1 MDRAANFSWAP
12 LRAVLVRTCAVIVM
26 AGAALAHAAGDGLAI
41 SGTPPSSATVGKAYS
56 FTPTVT
62 NPAKKTLA
70 FTIVNKP
77 SWAAFS
83 ATSGSLT
90 GTPAAANVGTQS
102 DILIRVTDGVSTAT
116 SAEFHITTSAS
127 SGGTGT
133 GGGGG
138 GGAPT
143 ISGSPAMSATVGK
156 SYSFTPSAS
165 GSGLTFSIVNKPSWA
180 AFSATTGSL
189 TGTPAAANVGT
200 QSDILMRATN
210 SKGSASL
217 PEFHITVSASTS
229 TADVPV
235 ISGSPGTS
243 VVAGSAYKFQPTAKD
258 PDGKTLSFSVQ
269 NKPSW
274 ATFSISSG
282 LLNGTPTT
290 AQEGSYSNIVIS
302 ASNGTSSAALPA
314 FSVKVN
320 APGSTP
326 PPATGSAT
334 IDWVPPTK
342 NTNGSP
348 LTDLAGVKIY
358 YGTSAA
364 NLSKVVQVASS
375 TQTSTTI
382 SNLAAGTWYFGGVSY
397 TTTGAQSTMSTVV
410 SLNIP

>member
-1 MDRAANFSWAP
+1 MDRASIFSWAP
-12 LRAVLVRTCAVIVM
+12 LRAVLVRTCAVLVM
-26 AGAALAHAAGDGLAI
+26 GGVALAHAAGDGLAI

-62 NPAKKTLA
+62 NPAKKALA
-70 FTIVNKP
+70 FT
-77 SWAAFS
+77 
-83 ATSGSLT
+83 L
-90 GTPAAANVGTQS
+90 
-102 DILIRVTDGVSTAT
+102 
-116 SAEFHITTSAS
+116 
-127 SGGTGT
+127 
-133 GGGGG
+133 
-138 GGAPT
+138 
-143 ISGSPAMSATVGK
+143 
-156 SYSFTPSAS
+156 
-165 GSGLTFSIVNKPSWA
+165 VNKPSWA

-200 QSDILMRATN
+200 QSDMLIRVSDGVSDASLAEFHITVSASSGGTGTGTGGGSSAPTISGAPATSATVGKGYSFIPTASGSGLTFSIVNKPSWAAFSATTGQLSGTPTAAGTTSDIVIRVTN

-217 PEFHITVSASTS
+217 PEFHITVSGSTS

-235 ISGSPGTS
+235 ISGSPGTA
-243 VVAGSAYKFQPTAKD
+243 VVAGSAYQFQPTAKD

-274 ATFSISSG
+274 ATFSIASG
-282 LLNGTPTT
+282 LFNGTPTT

-314 FSVKVN
+314 FSVKVT

-342 NTNGSP
+342 NTNGTA
-348 LTDLAGVKIY
+348 LNDLAGVKIY

-364 NLSKVVQVASS
+364 NLSKVVQVASA

-397 TTTGAQSTMSTVV
+397 TTTGVQSTMSTVV

>member
-1 MDRAANFSWAP
+1 MDRASIFAWAA
-12 LRAVLVRTCAVIVM
+12 LRTVLVRTCAVVVM
-26 AGAALAHAAGDGLAI
+26 GGVALAHAASDGLAI
-41 SGTPPSSATVGKAYS
+41 SGSPSASATVGKAYS

-83 ATSGSLT
+83 ATTGSLT

-102 DILIRVTDGVSTAT
+102 DILIRVSDGVSDA
-116 SAEFHITTSAS
+116 SLAEFHITTSAS

-133 GGGGG
+133 GGGSGSG
-138 GGAPT
+138 SAPT
-143 ISGSPAMSATVGK
+143 ISGSPAMTATLGK
-156 SYSFTPSAS
+156 AYSFTPTAT

-180 AFSATTGSL
+180 SFSATTGAL
-189 TGTPAAANVGT
+189 TGTPSAAGT
-200 QSDILMRATN
+200 QSDIVIRATN
-210 SKGSASL
+210 SKGTASL
-217 PEFHITVSASTS
+217 PEFHITVSGSSS

-274 ATFSISSG
+274 ATFSIATG
-282 LLNGTPTT
+282 LLSGTPTT
-290 AQEGSYSNIVIS
+290 SQEGSYGDIVIS
-302 ASNGTSSAALPA
+302 ASNGTSSASLPA
-314 FSVKVN
+314 FNVAVTS
-320 APGSTP
+320 GTP
-326 PPATGSAT
+326 PTTASAT

-348 LTDLAGVKIY
+348 LTDLAGVRIY

-364 NLSKVVQVASS
+364 NLTKMVQVASN
-375 TQTSTTI
+375 TQTTTTI
-382 SNLAAGTWYFGGVSY
+382 SNLTAGTWYFGGVAY

-410 SLNIP
+410 SFNIP

>member
-1 MDRAANFSWAP
+1 MDRASNFSWAP

-26 AGAALAHAAGDGLAI
+26 GGAALAHAASDGLAI

-83 ATSGSLT
+83 ATTGSLT

-102 DILIRVTDGVSTAT
+102 DILMRVSDGVSTAT

-133 GGGGG
+133 GGGGS
-138 GGAPT
+138 APT
-143 ISGSPAMSATVGK
+143 ISGSPATSATVGK
-156 SYSFTPSAS
+156 AYAFTPSAS

-200 QSDILMRATN
+200 QSDILMRVTN
-210 SKGSASL
+210 STGSASL
-217 PEFHITVSASTS
+217 PEFHITVSGSTS

-235 ISGSPGTS
+235 ISGAPGTS
-243 VVAGSAYKFQPTAKD
+243 IVAGSAYQFQPTAKD

-274 ATFSISSG
+274 ATFSIASG

-326 PPATGSAT
+326 PPTTGSAT

-342 NTNGSP
+342 NTNGTA
-348 LTDLAGVKIY
+348 LNDLAGVKIY

-364 NLSKVVQVASS
+364 NLSKVVQVASA
-375 TQTSTTI
+375 TQTTTTI

-397 TTTGAQSTMSTVV
+397 TTTGAQSPMSTVV

>member
-1 MDRAANFSWAP
+1 MDRASIFAWAA
-12 LRAVLVRTCAVIVM
+12 LRTVLVRTCAVIVM
-26 AGAALAHAAGDGLAI
+26 GGVALAHAAGDGLAI
-41 SGTPPSSATVGKAYS
+41 SGSPPESATVGKAYS

-62 NPAKKTLA
+62 NPAKKTLT
-70 FTIVNKP
+70 FSIVNKP

-83 ATSGSLT
+83 TTTGSLT

-102 DILIRVTDGVSTAT
+102 DMLIRVTDGVSDA
-116 SAEFHITTSAS
+116 SLAEFHITTSAS

-138 GGAPT
+138 SGAPT
-143 ISGSPAMSATVGK
+143 ISGSPAMTATVGK
-156 SYSFTPSAS
+156 AYSFTPTAS
-165 GSGLTFSIVNKPSWA
+165 GTGLTFSIVNKPSWA
-180 AFSATTGSL
+180 SFSASTGAL
-189 TGTPAAANVGT
+189 TGTPSAAGT
-200 QSDILMRATN
+200 QSDILIRATN
-210 SKGSASL
+210 SKGTASL
-217 PEFHITVSASTS
+217 PEFHITASGSS

-274 ATFSISSG
+274 ATFSIATG
-282 LLNGTPTT
+282 LLSGTPTT
-290 AQEGSYSNIVIS
+290 SQEGSYGDIVIS
-302 ASNGTSSAALPA
+302 ASNGTSSASLPA
-314 FSVKVN
+314 FNVAVTS
-320 APGSTP
+320 STP
-326 PPATGSAT
+326 PTTASAT

-348 LTDLAGVKIY
+348 LTDLAGVRIY

-364 NLSKVVQVASS
+364 NLTKMVQVASN
-375 TQTSTTI
+375 TQTTTTI
-382 SNLAAGTWYFGGVSY
+382 SNLTAGTWYFGGVAY

-410 SLNIP
+410 SFNIP